1 MVGHTCDSLL
11 LGIDKECRVIRDY
24 FWNKPLVALFEDKI
38 LSSGSG
44 NTRSH
49 DNALQ
54 PLLVLTPGVFQANE

>member
-1 MVGHTCDSLL
+1 MVVMVIRLL

-24 FWNKPLVALFEDKI
+24 FWNKRLVALFEDKI

-49 DNALQ
+49 NNSLQ
-54 PLLVLTPGVFQANE
+54 PLLVLSPGVFQANE